1 MDKLLGWHFASTNET
16 LRYGDGRKI
25 IVGETHEV
33 EPPIMLCKHGLH
45 ASVRVID
52 ALGYAPGPILYRV
65 ELSGEIITSD
75 DKAVA
80 THRKYLARIDAT
92 KTLDQFTRAC
102 ALSVAYLWEPP
113 DVVMQFL
120 LGDES
125 AKAAA
130 WDAAKDAAKAAVRD
144 AARDAAWAAAKA
156 AAKDAVWAAA
166 KAAAINAA
174 WAAAWAAAWD
184 ATRNAAWAAARAEQN
199 DVLTEYVLDAMGLDN
214 E

>member
-1 MDKLLGWHFASTNET
+1 MALGSLSGLEIKTMDKLLGWHFASTDET

-45 ASVRVID
+45 ASERVID
-52 ALGYAPGPILYRV
+52 ALVYAPVPILYRV

-92 KTLDQFTRAC
+92 KTLDQFARAC
-102 ALSVAYLWEPP
+102 ALSVAHLWEPP
-113 DVVMQFL
+113 SGVMRFL
-120 LGDES
+120 LGEES
-125 AKAAA
+125 ARTAASTAA
-130 WDAAKDAAKAAVRD
+130 WGSAARGAARDAAWD
-144 AARDAAWAAAKA
+144 AARDAARTAARIATWGA
-156 AAKDAVWAAA
+156 TS
-166 KAAAINAA
+166 N
-174 WAAAWAAAWD
+174 AAWAAAWD
-184 ATRNAAWAAARAEQN
+184 AARAEQH
-199 DVLTEYVLDAMGLDN
+199 DVLTEYALDAMGLDN